1 MMEPLK
7 GSMKRL
13 TEHLRFYRIFPSNHC
28 IIQLLLYL
36 YAIFHTVQMRK
47 RTLAL
52 YLGCIFAYLYD
63 SHISPLCL
71 MYFAFWSSF
80 RLWLVSWQFHE
91 I

>member
-52 YLGCIFAYLYD
+52 YLGCIFAYLFT
-63 SHISPLCL
+63 
-71 MYFAFWSSF
+71 YFPFMSDVF
-80 RLWLVSWQFHE
+80 CFLVV